1 MGRAM
6 CMWILLGNVT
16 FDLEALGFVDEF
28 PYDLKYQ
35 LQKPYNLIDKMKLH
49 RLCVIYSFHFVNDF
63 VNI

>member
-1 MGRAM
+1 
-6 CMWILLGNVT
+6 
-16 FDLEALGFVDEF
+16 
-28 PYDLKYQ
+28 LKYQ